1 MTVID
6 ASALAKYV
14 LRERGW
20 REVYEFI
27 RANKP
32 IYSVDLIIKE
42 VTNTLWKYVKRQS
55 ITDNVALELFD
66 AVMELFDSGVIA
78 LEPER
83 YYLRDALTIALRSG
97 ITVYDSLYVA
107 QAMVK
112 GPLLTCDKE
121 QANAAR
127 GLGVSVILM

>member
-1 MTVID
+1 MTAID

-27 RANKP
+27 RDNKP

-55 ITDNVALELFD
+55 ITDNMA
-66 AVMELFDSGVIA
+66 
-78 LEPER
+78 
-83 YYLRDALTIALRSG
+83 
-97 ITVYDSLYVA
+97 
-107 QAMVK
+107 
-112 GPLLTCDKE
+112 
-121 QANAAR
+121 
-127 GLGVSVILM
+127 